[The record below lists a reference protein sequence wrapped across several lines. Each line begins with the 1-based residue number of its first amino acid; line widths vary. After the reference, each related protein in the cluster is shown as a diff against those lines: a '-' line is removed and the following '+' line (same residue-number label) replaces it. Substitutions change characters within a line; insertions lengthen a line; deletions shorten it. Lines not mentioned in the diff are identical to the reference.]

1 MASQGREVY
10 SLISTEG
17 VRPLQGLRFRAS
29 QPLTGTNLLGISP
42 SHGTIFIKKKG
53 FSFGNQCSFSANFF
67 QKSFKAYFSNI
78 YCKEMSLQNRFIFI
92 KHYSIDNELFCRVTF
107 LLIFGPENPSSGCQC

>member
-29 QPLTGTNLLGISP
+29 QPLTGTNLLGFSP
-42 SHGTIFIKKKG
+42 SHGTIFIKKKV
-53 FSFGNQCSFSANFF
+53 SVLATSVHF
-67 QKSFKAYFSNI
+67 QLISSRNPLKHI
-78 YCKEMSLQNRFIFI
+78 LVIFI
-92 KHYSIDNELFCRVTF
+92 VRRCHYKTDLF
-107 LLIFGPENPSSGCQC
+107 L